1 MINTNKRQ
9 IKIDEVKALIDGGEL
24 DAETIAQKTGLSIN
38 RVYEIRKALGYSK
51 KVLKALKNGSKKPP
65 KPSTPP
71 STPPNNNGQEAP
83 QKEAEKTTEP
93 ETTKEAETI
102 TADEP
107 MKAHIPVKNGF
118 NSYIP
123 RKIGETTDYKL
134 VEQLYTQRRPT
145 LLVGETGTG
154 KTALARHL
162 AYMHKI
168 AYARIN
174 FDGSMT
180 PDKLIGHWTPN
191 PQGGFQWQDG
201 LLTKF
206 IREGGLMV
214 IDEVNSGNADL
225 LFFLHPLLDDE
236 RKIVL
241 TEKDGEVIHA
251 HKDFHLICTMNPD
264 YEGTKPL
271 NLALQDRFVIIEID
285 YDEKVEK
292 QLVKNHKL
300 INLAGR
306 LRKLYREGEITTP
319 TSTRTLMFYER
330 DVQNIGEK
338 TAQLLLLNKY
348 RLEERSAIREVI
360 DLELNGKITTKK
372 KEGETQ

>member
-1 MINTNKRQ
+1 MINNNKRQ
-9 IKIDEVKALIDGGEL
+9 EKVEQVKTLISEGTTDPKI
-24 DAETIAQKTGLSIN
+24 IATKTGLSIN
-38 RVYEIRKALGYSK
+38 RVYEIRKTLGYSK
-51 KVLKALKNGSKKPP
+51 RALKAQKNPSQNNKP
-65 KPSTPP
+65 KTPP
-71 STPPNNNGQEAP
+71 TNNSEPEKP
-83 QKEAEKTTEP
+83 QNEP
-93 ETTKEAETI
+93 ETTSEPVHEPETI
-102 TADEP
+102 KADEP

-118 NSYIP
+118 HPYIP
-123 RKIGETTDYKL
+123 RKLGKTTDYKL
-134 VEQLYTQRRPT
+134 IEELYEQRRPT
-145 LLVGETGTG
+145 LLIGETGCG
-154 KTALARHL
+154 KTHLARHL
-162 AYMHKI
+162 AFIKKVPYE
-168 AYARIN
+168 RVN

-206 IREGGLMV
+206 VRAGGVIV
-214 IDEVNSGNADL
+214 IDEINSGNADL
-225 LFFLHPLLDDE
+225 LFFMHGLLDDE
-236 RKIVL
+236 KKIIL

-251 HKDFHLICTMNPD
+251 HPDFWFCATMNPD

-292 QLVKNHKL
+292 QLVSNEKL

-319 TSTRTLMFYER
+319 TSTRTLMFYEA
-330 DVQNIGEK
+330 DVKTFGEE
-338 TAQLLLLNKY
+338 TSQILLLNKY
-348 RLEERSAIREVI
+348 RPEERSAIREVI
-360 DLELNGKITTKK
+360 DLELNGKKPITVK